1 MLRMGPSRYQARVL
15 RVLES
20 NTTRAYEE
28 ALLSVAE
35 RVVFRSREH
44 FSASGKRYQSVST
57 SR

>member
-35 RVVFRSREH
+35 RDENQS
-44 FSASGKRYQSVST
+44 SAER
-57 SR
+57 